1 MDLFHFDV
9 SEHFFELGS
18 GLIRGDGGLG
28 TGFFTSLLDLGAGS
42 FPNFATTQYPDADRA
57 HWGGVER
64 SEAAV
69 GFNVFRAYGSEER
82 LGEQLPRRWGRD
94 AASAHG

>member
-1 MDLFHFDV
+1 MFLSTSSNLVAVTAVLALV
-9 SEHFFELGS
+9 S
-18 GLIRGDGGLG
+18 
-28 TGFFTSLLDLGAGS
+28 SLVSSDLGAGS